1 MSNQL
6 DLATTGGLVQE
17 TEVALIGAGLV
28 GSLLAVLLAQRG
40 FKVDVFERRPDM
52 RKETISAGR
61 SINLAIST
69 RGIRA
74 LAKAGLDTS
83 ILSPAVLM
91 PGRMIHPR
99 VAPGKSGD
107 LDFPPAGKDDSAY
120 INCISR
126 ATLTTMLNDQA

>member
-6 DLATTGGLVQE
+6 DLLPPLV
-17 TEVALIGAGLV
+17 VLFKRPKWFLIGAGLV

-74 LAKAGLDTS
+74 LAKAGLDT
-83 ILSPAVLM
+83 
-91 PGRMIHPR
+91 
-99 VAPGKSGD
+99 
-107 LDFPPAGKDDSAY
+107 
-120 INCISR
+120 
-126 ATLTTMLNDQA
+126 